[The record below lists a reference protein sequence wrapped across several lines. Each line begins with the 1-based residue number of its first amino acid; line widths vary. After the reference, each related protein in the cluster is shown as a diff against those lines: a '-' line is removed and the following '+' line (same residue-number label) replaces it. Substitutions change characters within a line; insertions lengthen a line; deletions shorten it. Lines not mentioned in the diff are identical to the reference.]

1 MKLANSAVIL
11 WPAFTEKS
19 EKLRA
24 EQNIYVFFVNRK
36 SEKKQIA
43 KSVNELFGVKVESV
57 KTVNIKPKLKR
68 KGAHAGYRSQYK
80 KAYVKIAKGEVIQ
93 GFEAA

>member
-19 EKLRA
+19 EKLRS
-24 EQNIYVFFVNRK
+24 ENSIYVFYVNRK
-36 SEKKQIA
+36 AVKKQIA
-43 KSVNELFGVKVESV
+43 KSVEELFGVKVESV
-57 KTVNIKPKLKR
+57 KTVNTHPKLKR
-68 KGAHAGYRSQYK
+68 KGAHAGYRPQHK

>member
-19 EKLRA
+19 EKLRS
-24 EQNIYVFFVNRK
+24 EKNIYVFFVNQK
-36 SEKKQIA
+36 ATKKQIE
-43 KSVNELFGVKVESV
+43 KSVEELFGVKVESV
-57 KTVNIKPKLKR
+57 KTVNTHPKLKR
-68 KGAHAGYRSQYK
+68 KGAHAGYRSRYK
-80 KAYVKIAKGEVIQ
+80 KAYVKLVKGEIIQ

>member
-19 EKLRA
+19 ERLRA
-24 EQNIYVFFVNRK
+24 EANIYVFFVNPKATK
-36 SEKKQIA
+36 SQIEQ
-43 KSVNELFGVKVESV
+43 SVTELFGVKVESV
-57 KTVNIKPKLKR
+57 KTVNTKPKLKR
-68 KGAHAGYRSQYK
+68 KGAHAGFRSRYK
-80 KAYVKIAKGEVIQ
+80 KAYVKVVKGETIQ

>member
-24 EQNIYVFFVNRK
+24 EQNIYVFFVNPK
-36 SEKKQIA
+36 AIKKQIE
-43 KSVNELFGVKVESV
+43 KSVSELFNVKVESV
-57 KTVNIKPKLKR
+57 KTVNTKPKLKR
-68 KGAHAGYRSQYK
+68 KGAHAGYRSRYK
-80 KAYVKIAKGEVIQ
+80 KAYVKLVKGETIQ